1 MRGLPHP
8 SKLCEVPPCRAPAS
22 FAPMELATPCWLAS
36 DAHLGVAPPETERA
50 FLRWTTAAAQQA
62 KSVVI
67 NGDLFEFWYEWR
79 HVIPRAGFRAVAALA
94 SLTDAGIPV
103 LFVGGNHDCW
113 GGEALTQDAGA
124 QYHLGEWRGRIGR
137 WRTLIDHGDG
147 LREAEDAPY
156 RRLRTVLR
164 HPWSKR
170 AFRWLHPDWGTA
182 LAQYSSHTSR
192 HSRPRDG
199 GEGLRQ
205 VALRTLRAEPALDLV
220 VYGHSHVGA
229 LERVE
234 TGGVYANPGAWLNE
248 PTYLVIDDT
257 SVSRRRWGGSAEGD
271 RLDALDRRA

>member
-1 MRGLPHP
+1 
-8 SKLCEVPPCRAPAS
+8 
-22 FAPMELATPCWLAS
+22 MELATPCWLAS

-94 SLTDAGIPV
+94 SLTEAGVPV

-113 GGEALTQDAGA
+113 GGEALTQESGA
-124 QYHLGEWRGRIGR
+124 QYHLGAWRGRIGP
-137 WRTLIDHGDG
+137 WHTLIDHGDG

-257 SVSRRRWGGSAEGD
+257 SVTRRRWGGSAEGD

>member
-1 MRGLPHP
+1 
-8 SKLCEVPPCRAPAS
+8 
-22 FAPMELATPCWLAS
+22 
-36 DAHLGVAPPETERA
+36 
-50 FLRWTTAAAQQA
+50 
-62 KSVVI
+62 VVI

-94 SLTDAGIPV
+94 SLTEAGIPV

>member
-1 MRGLPHP
+1 
-8 SKLCEVPPCRAPAS
+8 
-22 FAPMELATPCWLAS
+22 MELATPCWLAS

-94 SLTDAGIPV
+94 SLTEAGIPV